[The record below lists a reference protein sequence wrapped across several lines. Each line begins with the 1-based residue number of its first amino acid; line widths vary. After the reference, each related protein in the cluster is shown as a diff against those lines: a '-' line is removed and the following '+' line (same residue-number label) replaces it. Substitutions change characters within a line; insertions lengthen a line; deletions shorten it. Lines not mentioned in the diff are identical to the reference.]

1 METVTDLPA
10 STFSAARAADAGI
23 GAREL
28 RRLRES
34 GAIERID
41 RGLYRR
47 GEFSGANLDLVEI
60 AARRPN
66 ATLCLTTALAHHGLI
81 DAIPARIDVAL
92 PRGARLPRTHAP
104 VAWHHFDAATFD
116 LGHTDLVIDGT
127 DLTIGLYSAERS
139 IVDAYRL
146 RGLEGYEVAPEAL
159 KNWLRRRNSHPAA
172 LMAIAE
178 QLPRASGPLR
188 HALEL
193 LS

>member
-1 METVTDLPA
+1 MTVDDLPA
-10 STFSAARAADAGI
+10 QAFSPAMAAGKGV

-34 GAIERID
+34 GAIERIG

-47 GEFSGANLDLVEI
+47 VDLPLANLDLIEI
-60 AARRPN
+60 AARRPD
-66 ATLCLTTALAHHGLI
+66 ATLCLTSALAHHGLI

-92 PRGARLPRTHAP
+92 PRGARLPRTEAP
-104 VAWHHFDAATFD
+104 VAWHHFEAETFS
-116 LGHTDLVIDGT
+116 LGRTELSIDGT
-127 DLTIGLYSAERS
+127 DEGIGLYSPERS

-146 RGLEGYEVAPEAL
+146 RGLEGYEVASEAL
-159 KNWLRRRNSHPAA
+159 KNWLRRSGSHPAA
-172 LMAIAE
+172 LMAMA
-178 QLPRASGPLR
+178 QRLPRASGPLR